1 MANILTNT
9 TFQTTYKDDFVDS
22 DNYHRVLFNAGRA
35 LQAREV
41 TQSQTII
48 QKEIERMGTHVFNEG
63 SAVRAGN
70 ITLNTT
76 YEYIKLHP
84 SSYSAANDNLVGL
97 NYYVQG
103 NTNIAFTILEVVQSS
118 GDDPATLYVKY
129 QNTTGGTSGSTPIRV
144 PNNSTISKNQS
155 GIGDLRVASSNAT
168 GRGSKI
174 SIDSGEYFVQG
185 HFVFVKAQ
193 SIFLDKY
200 GPAPTVDIG
209 FKLVEDIVTVDDTNA
224 LYDNQGAVPNI
235 ASPGADRYRI
245 KLTLSKKTDVTSSEN
260 FVYIARIDNGRVI
273 DESNY
278 GQSYNILQDVM
289 AQRTKEESGDYV
301 VRPFIAKFDDLDDSN
316 IQLAVTAGIA
326 YVDGYRL
333 DIPASKITV
342 PKAQETE
349 NSINQNVVVTY
360 GNYVVVNGS
369 NNAGLPNI
377 NEFEEVNI
385 YNSTG
390 GTGTVIGTVRTRAL
404 EEHTG
409 SNYKL
414 YLFDI
419 QMTNGAIFSTARSLG
434 TGSSNYFNIVLESGD
449 AILKSTANN
458 SLLFDLPYKK
468 PSATGVSLS
477 ALTVQRRYIFE
488 TDGTGAKTILATDGD
503 TLSSTYGHTAGT
515 FTNTGDW
522 IVSTLDGTIAAA
534 TFGTPGTTIAI
545 SGLSST
551 TQYELLAY
559 VAVDTPVASTKQLNQ
574 NQILTKAWPS
584 EAESDGNGLRW
595 IDLGVPDIYN
605 VNAIKQLDSD
615 GADLST
621 NFIIDNGQRDNF
633 YAKGRLI
640 ERGGSSIPNGN
651 IYIKFDHF
659 TISTLK
665 DFFSVNSYAGI
676 SDLEYENIPSH
687 TKANGEIVSLRDVLD
702 FRSYEN
708 ANGNYTHASGIHH
721 LPQNTDTITASI
733 EYYLPRKDRLVA
745 TVVNNRD
752 GRIGKGDLKVVQ
764 GVSSL
769 NPQFPNVP
777 SGSIPLYDI
786 ELNAY
791 TLDQNDI
798 STSVYDNRR
807 YTMKDI
813 ARLERRLDDLTEL
826 TTLNLLEVNTSV
838 FDVLDSSGFART
850 KAGFLADNFT
860 NYALSENTS
869 SQYRATVDP
878 LNNTLRP
885 EVYPNNNRLILDSDA
900 SIALSTERKGDLV
913 LLNIDSN
920 VPFVSQLLA
929 TGNDNIN
936 PFAVITQKGFI
947 NISPAS
953 DTWVETSFAPDVV
966 VGGAEASRNVG
977 TRVVND
983 INTFQ
988 SSWFGVPTGG
998 RVQVV
1003 TGSSVLRDIVGERVL
1018 DISVVPFMR
1027 SIKVSFEGHGL
1038 RPNTRLFP
1046 FFDGINISNYAREDS
1061 AFVRVSTVNGD
1072 IGNTYTNLTA
1082 HPDGSTQLIAN
1093 SAGDITGSFI
1103 VPSNDTLKF
1112 RSGDRIFKLLDINV
1126 DNEEDATTAARATFS
1141 SRGVIETRERS
1152 VRTTRML
1159 DLEWI
1164 ENQVVQ
1170 DRDPLAQ
1177 TFRIDQFEN
1186 PNGLFLTKVDVFF
1199 KSKSTDGIPV
1209 RLEVR
1214 TVENGIP
1221 TEQVIPG
1228 ATAFLLSSQ
1237 VNIPSDQPLLNDN
1250 NLADVV
1256 QVPTTFELE
1265 EPVFL
1270 NSGQQYA
1277 IVIIAES
1284 TEYEV
1289 YTART
1294 LDFILGSTQERVTKQ
1309 PTLGSLFISQ
1319 NASTWTPDQTKDL
1332 MFRLYRAQF
1341 ASSGSVIL
1349 NNASVSKVLLDNN
1362 PMQTDSGSSTIR
1374 ILSEGHGLSKGDHVN
1389 ILGLNELDSYAGID
1403 GSSLN
1408 GTRTVLNVDHTGFT
1422 FSADSDATSSIRTGS
1437 NNITVSQNMI
1447 FNSFFPTVSTL
1458 IPENVTL
1465 GASIKTTGAAAGQ
1478 GVLSY
1483 ANRRNI
1489 GPALSLASSY
1499 IPITLNEINETDEPK
1514 VILSDSNESF
1524 HLNANEKSFNM
1535 KLDLTTADN
1544 KVSPVIDLQRA
1555 SITTFENVIDRQDA
1569 SATTDFNV
1577 PLSFVAETHPTSGS
1591 GAAKHITSV
1600 IALAEQAVGLKIILS
1615 ANRPTDADFEV
1626 YYKIGNTDDDF
1637 NDVNWVEVEKE
1648 SLLPA
1653 DNDGLT
1659 FRDYEYLAGGIGG
1672 DLPTFT
1678 KYQVKIVMTTT
1689 NSSRIPIIKDLR
1701 AIALVT

>member
-9 TFQTTYKDDFVDS
+9 TFQTTYKDDFIDS

-35 LQAREV
+35 LQAREI

-48 QKEIERMGTHVFNEG
+48 QKEIERAGTNLFNEG

-76 YEYIKLHP
+76 YEFIKLA
-84 SSYSAANDNLVGL
+84 SSSNSLATSALVGEK
-97 NYYVQG
+97 YYVSG
-103 NTNIAFTILEVVQSS
+103 NPNIAFTILEVVSAT
-118 GDDPATLYVKY
+118 DTDPATLYVQYDK
-129 QNTTGGTSGSTPIRV
+129 TSGGTSGSTAVRV
-144 PNNSTISKNQS
+144 PNNSVIIKNTS
-155 GIGDLRVASSNAT
+155 GIGDLRVAASDAT

-174 SIDSGEYFVQG
+174 SIGEGDYFVKG
-185 HFVFVKAQ
+185 HFVFVKEQ

-209 FKLVEDIVTVDDTNA
+209 FQIIEDIVTVDDDNA

-245 KLTLSKKTDVTSSEN
+245 SLTLKKKTDIAANEN
-260 FVYIARIDNGRVI
+260 FVYVARIDNGQVI

-316 IQLAVTAGIA
+316 LQLSVTSGIA

-333 DIPASKITV
+333 DIPASKITI

-349 NSINQNVVVTY
+349 SSTNQNVVVTY
-360 GNYVVVNGS
+360 GNFVVVNGA

-390 GTGTVIGTVRTRAL
+390 GTGSIIGTTRIRAL
-404 EEHTG
+404 EENIG

-419 QMTNGAIFSTARSLG
+419 QMSNGAVFTTARSLG
-434 TGSSNYFNIVLESGD
+434 TSTSNFFNIVLESGD
-449 AILKSTANN
+449 AVLKSTANN

-468 PSATGVSLS
+468 PSATGVSIS

-488 TDGTGAKTILATDGD
+488 TDGTGAKTLLATDGD
-503 TLSSTYGHTAGT
+503 TLTSSYGHTAGV

-522 IVSTLDGTIAAA
+522 IVSTLTGSIVSATIAS
-534 TFGTPGTTIAI
+534 PGTTVQI
-545 SGLSST
+545 SGLSAT

-559 VAVDTPVASTKQLNQ
+559 VAVDTPVASTKQLNE
-574 NQILTKAWPS
+574 NQILTKAWPTD
-584 EAESDGNGLRW
+584 AESDGAGLRY
-595 IDLGVPDIYN
+595 IDLGVPDIYK
-605 VNAIKQLDSD
+605 VNAIKQSDSD

-651 IYIKFDHF
+651 IFIKFDHF

-676 SDLEYENIPSH
+676 SNLGYENIPSH
-687 TKANGEIVSLRDVLD
+687 TKANGEVVSLRDVFD

-708 ANGNYTHASGIHH
+708 ASGNYTHASGIHH

-769 NPQFPNVP
+769 TPQFPGIP

-791 TLDQNDI
+791 TLNQNDVT
-798 STSVYDNRR
+798 TSAYDNRR

-813 ARLERRLDDLTEL
+813 ARLERRLDDLVEL

-838 FDVLDSSGFART
+838 FDVLDSSGFSRT

-869 SQYRATVDP
+869 TEYRATVDP
-878 LNNTLRP
+878 LNNILRP
-885 EVYPNNNRLILDSDA
+885 EVYANNTRLIWDSDA
-900 SIALSTERKGDLV
+900 SVALSTERKGDLV
-913 LLNIDSN
+913 LLNIDSDI
-920 VPFVSQLLA
+920 PFVNQLLA
-929 TGNDNIN
+929 TGQINVN
-936 PFAVITQKGFI
+936 PFSVITQNGFVE
-947 NISPAS
+947 ISPAS
-953 DTWVETSFAPDVV
+953 DVWVETSFTPDII
-966 VGGAEASRNVG
+966 VGGAEATQNVG

-1003 TGSSVLRDIVGERVL
+1003 TGSSVIRDIVGERVL
-1018 DISVVPFMR
+1018 DISVIPFMR
-1027 SIKVSFEGHGL
+1027 SVKVGFRAHGL
-1038 RPNTRLFP
+1038 RPNTAMFP
-1046 FFDGINISNYAREDS
+1046 FFDGINISNYARAES
-1061 AFVRVSTVNGD
+1061 QLIRISTTNSDV
-1072 IGNTYTNLTA
+1072 GNTYTNLTS
-1082 HPDGSTQLIAN
+1082 HPDGTSALISD
-1093 SAGDITGSFI
+1093 SAGDLIGSFI
-1103 VPSNDTLKF
+1103 IPSNDSLKF
-1112 RSGDRIFKLLDINV
+1112 RTGDRIFKLLDVNV
-1126 DNEEDATTAARATFS
+1126 DEENDASTVARATFS
-1141 SRGVIETRERS
+1141 ARGVIETRERS

-1159 DLEWI
+1159 DLQWI
-1164 ENQVVQ
+1164 EDTSVQ
-1170 DRDPLAQ
+1170 NRDPLAQ

-1186 PNGLFLTKVDVFF
+1186 PNGLFLTKVDIFF
-1199 KSKSTDGIPV
+1199 KTKSARGIPV
-1209 RLEVR
+1209 SLEVR

-1228 ATAFLLSSQ
+1228 ATAFLLASQ
-1237 VNIPSDQPLLNDN
+1237 VNLPSDQPLLDENKLSDI
-1250 NLADVV
+1250 V
-1256 QVPTTFELE
+1256 QVPTTFTFE
-1265 EPVFL
+1265 EPIFL

-1277 IVIIAES
+1277 IVILAET
-1284 TEYEV
+1284 TEYQV
-1289 YTART
+1289 YTAKT
-1294 LDFILGSTQERVTKQ
+1294 LDFLLGSTQATVTKQ

-1319 NASTWTPDQTKDL
+1319 NASTWTADQTKDL

-1341 ASSGSVIL
+1341 ASSGSAIL
-1349 NNASVSKVLLDNN
+1349 ENVSIPSRLLENN
-1362 PMQTDSGSSTIR
+1362 PFQTTSGSSTVKVI
-1374 ILSEGHGLSKGDHVN
+1374 SEGHGLSKGDKVN
-1389 ILGLNELDSYAGID
+1389 ISGLNLLDSYAGID
-1403 GSSLN
+1403 GTSLS

-1422 FSADSDATSSIRTGS
+1422 FAADSDAGSTIRTGS
-1437 NNITVSQNMI
+1437 NGVIVSQNMI
-1447 FNSFFPTVSTL
+1447 MNSFFPTVETL
-1458 IPENVTL
+1458 VPESVRL
-1465 GASIKTTGAAAGQ
+1465 SASIKTTGSTAGQ

-1483 ANRRNI
+1483 ASRRNI

-1499 IPITLNEINETDEPK
+1499 VPITLNELNELEEPK
-1514 VILSDSNESF
+1514 AILSDSNESF

-1535 KLDLTTADN
+1535 KLDLSTTDD
-1544 KVSPVIDLQRA
+1544 KVSPVLDLQRA
-1555 SITTFENVIDRQDA
+1555 AITTFENVIDKQD
-1569 SATTDFNV
+1569 SAATDGFNV
-1577 PLSFVAETHPTSGS
+1577 PISFVAETHPSSGS

-1600 IALAEQAVGLKIILS
+1600 ITLAEQAVGLKIILS
-1615 ANRPTDADFEV
+1615 ANRPTDADFDV
-1626 YYKIGNTDDDF
+1626 YYKIGTTDDVFD
-1637 NDVNWVEVEKE
+1637 DVNWIYVEKE
-1648 SLLPA
+1648 AELPA
-1653 DNDGLT
+1653 DNDNIT

-1672 DLPTFT
+1672 NLPTFT
-1678 KYQVKIVMTTT
+1678 KYQVKVVMNTT